1 MALGGGRQGV
11 YGNSQT
17 RDSTQGMVKIWEAI
31 RQNTAINQSV
41 RTVCPGKGSS
51 GSQGVRTS
59 KEDGA
64 GRSCRPAGPQLHA
77 DKANGVFYPTEVAH
91 RVFPPPTIGFFF
103 L

>member
-11 YGNSQT
+11 YGNGQT
-17 RDSTQGMVKIWEAI
+17 RDSTEGMVKIREAI
-31 RQNTAINQSV
+31 GQNTAINQLA
-41 RTVCPGKGSS
+41 RTVCPGEGSS

-64 GRSCRPAGPQLHA
+64 GRSCRPAGPQLRPA
-77 DKANGVFYPTEVAH
+77 
-91 RVFPPPTIGFFF
+91 